1 MPATDLFASYA
12 VGLDAPYT
20 KAVAVTP
27 NDSTEL
33 ANVTRAIY
41 IGGAGNVNCQFA
53 DDSST
58 VTLTGLLVGVV
69 YRHRLR
75 LIRSTSTTATNI
87 VALY

>member
-1 MPATDLFASYA
+1 MLPN
-12 VGLDAPYT
+12 LDSPFT

-27 NDSTEL
+27 HDTNEL
-33 ANVTRAIY
+33 TNVTRAIY

-58 VTLTGLLVGVV
+58 VTLTGLLVGVK
-69 YRHRLR
+69 YDFRLR